1 MVGAVQLDHN
11 HRCKHDFDE
20 YQAMKEFAL
29 RQTEDGKDK
38 LLNALSRKGAF
49 GNFKDTVRMLG
60 IEKFWYAYRDEC
72 MRIFAEDWCYKN
84 MKW

>member
-29 RQTEDGKDK
+29 RQTEDRKDK
-38 LLNALSRKGAF
+38 LLNALSHKGAF

-60 IEKFWYAYRDEC
+60 IEKF
-72 MRIFAEDWCYKN
+72 
-84 MKW
+84 